1 MDHENYPVMLPS
13 YQIYSFKGLEDT
25 KKTTKTNN
33 GKVNEEYYC
42 KFTETW
48 YNKEFAKKVF
58 LA

>member
-1 MDHENYPVMLPS
+1 MLPS